1 MKKLFF
7 IFIAI
12 LAVACAPRLRDGEYT
27 LTVLSTND
35 MHGTFFD
42 STYTGGGIK
51 RSVFAMNHYIDSVR
65 TEQGK
70 DNVLLVD
77 AGDCLQGDDAT
88 YYFNFVDTVTTHVF
102 SRIVDYM
109 DYDAVAVGNHD
120 IETGHQVY
128 DRVAEDLR
136 KADAPFLAGNAI
148 RNSDGKPYFPL
159 YTMVRKAGLK
169 IAVLGYTNANIKAWL
184 PEELWSGMH
193 FVAIKEIVQADV
205 DAVKAKEHPD
215 VMVVTMHSA
224 CGKGD
229 GTILEA
235 EALDAFNSVQ
245 GVDFLVCGHDHRPY
259 VETRDSSAL
268 LNSGSHSRYVAEG
281 KMHYK
286 VEGGKIVSRSY
297 ETRLIRIKAEMAD
310 PVMREF
316 FHDDY
321 LAVKSFTMAEVG
333 TLDQTVY
340 TREAFAGMS
349 YYISLM
355 HTLSL
360 ETTGADIA
368 FAAPLTYNKVI
379 EAGPIIFDDLFT
391 FYPYENQLYVITMT
405 GEEVLRYLEFSYDM
419 WINTV
424 KSSRE
429 HVLKIT
435 NRDDPRTQQRG
446 WSFPGRTY
454 NFSSAGGINY
464 TVDVTKPC
472 GERVKISSMA
482 DGSAFELT
490 RTYNVAVTSYRASGG
505 GGHLQ
510 AAGIDTGNIND
521 RVVGRYPEIRTIL
534 YNYLKENGSIE
545 RARISNP
552 AVIGSWSFVPESIAR
567 PAIEQDMKLVFGEK

>member
-1 MKKLFF
+1 MKKNLFF
-7 IFIAI
+7 LFVAI

-65 TEQGK
+65 ADQGK

-159 YTMVRKAGLK
+159 YKVVRKAGLK
-169 IAVLGYTNANIKAWL
+169 IAILGYTNANIKAWL

-297 ETRLIRIKAEMAD
+297 ETQLIRVKAEMAD
-310 PVMREF
+310 PAMRELF
-316 FHDDY
+316 YDDY
-321 LAVKSFTMAEVG
+321 LAVKAFTLAEVG

-340 TREAFAGMS
+340 TRDAFAGMS
-349 YYISLM
+349 YYIGLM

-360 ETTGADIA
+360 EATGADIA

-391 FYPYENQLYVITMT
+391 FYPFENQLYVITMT
-405 GEEVLRYLEFSYDM
+405 GEEILRYLEFSYDM

-424 KSSRE
+424 KSSKE
-429 HVLKIT
+429 HVLKI
-435 NRDDPRTQQRG
+435 
-446 WSFPGRTY
+446 
-454 NFSSAGGINY
+454 
-464 TVDVTKPC
+464 
-472 GERVKISSMA
+472 
-482 DGSAFELT
+482 
-490 RTYNVAVTSYRASGG
+490 
-505 GGHLQ
+505 
-510 AAGIDTGNIND
+510 
-521 RVVGRYPEIRTIL
+521 
-534 YNYLKENGSIE
+534 
-545 RARISNP
+545 
-552 AVIGSWSFVPESIAR
+552 
-567 PAIEQDMKLVFGEK
+567 